1 MDNNA
6 RRWLKWLLIVQILSL
21 THTALTKVVNYGVWY
36 HWLDLVV
43 RAGVPFCMFKLRRE
57 HKFYAV
63 AAVFLSIEFVC
74 IAFTTLINSGAVFP
88 LVRDLAGDNRM
99 QFVWYVSVV
108 KYVLLVI
115 CGLGAMLF
123 EHMGHRSLMKDIS
136 QKLSEYWLW
145 LMLASLALSL
155 AITGFSILAS
165 HAFLVHTLNV
175 VHYEQIYPI
184 LNMPGILLKIAY
196 TVLLFLTGRALRCAD
211 TPTDEAEVSE

>member
-6 RRWLKWLLIVQILSL
+6 RRWLKWLLIVQIISL

-36 HWLDLVV
+36 HWFDLAV

-63 AAVFLSIEFVC
+63 AAVFLGIEFIC

-88 LVRDLAGDNRM
+88 LVRDLAGDNLM
-99 QFVWYVSVV
+99 QLNWYVSAV
-108 KYVLLVI
+108 KYVVLVV

-136 QKLSEYWLW
+136 RKLSKYWLW

-155 AITGFSILAS
+155 AITGFTILVS
-165 HAFLVHTLNV
+165 HAFLVHTLNI
-175 VHYEQIYPI
+175 VHYQQVYPF
-184 LNMPGILLKIAY
+184 LNLPGILLKIAY
-196 TVLLFLTGRALRCAD
+196 TVLLFQAEKALENA
-211 TPTDEAEVSE
+211 